1 MCFPLLFD
9 LCYTKNEHLLEQYE
23 LMDQMVEADVVIV
36 PIDISEYF
44 QKKQQVGS
52 MTIST
57 KLWDYIKKV
66 WVYSAGD
73 FGLSINKAVYTF
85 RSGFDSKMDANT
97 FVIPSFIEDPYITIQ
112 KNFNL
117 LLKSISQNRLCGS
130 C

>member
-44 QKKQQVGS
+44 QKKHKVGS
-52 MTIST
+52 
-57 KLWDYIKKV
+57 DYIDKALGLHKKV

-85 RSGFDSKMDANT
+85 RLSGFDSKMDANT

-112 KNFNL
+112 K
-117 LLKSISQNRLCGS
+117 ISTC